1 MFGDVHGP
9 PEKIG
14 FLLIPNFSMI
24 ALMSAIEPLRI
35 ANYVTGRDLYEWKLY
50 SGDGDI
56 VSASSGIGVMTE
68 GDISDV
74 DAIPTMLAV
83 AGVGVQAYQN
93 KKVVSALRRLATRGT
108 DVGSLCTA
116 TFVLAE
122 AGLLDG
128 YRCTIHWENLPAF
141 AEAYPDI
148 EVSSEIYHV
157 DRNRCTCSGGT
168 AALDMMLHLIAMQ
181 HGHELATEVSDELIY
196 DKVRE
201 ASDQQR
207 MALRL
212 RLGVSHPKLLDVVSH
227 MEENIEFPL
236 SQSDLAKTVG
246 LSTRQLERLF
256 RKYLDRTPTRYYLEL
271 RLNRARTLL
280 LQTSMS
286 VLNVALAS
294 GFGSASHFSKC
305 YREYFGR
312 TPREERR
319 LVH

>member
-1 MFGDVHGP
+1 MFGDLHGP

-24 ALMSAIEPLRI
+24 ALMSAIEPLRL
-35 ANYVTGRDLYEWKLY
+35 ANYVTGRDLYTWTLY

-56 VSASSGIGVMTE
+56 VKASSGIGVMAE
-68 GDISDV
+68 GEIGDV
-74 DAIPTMLAV
+74 NGVSTMLTV
-83 AGVGVQAYQN
+83 AGIGIQQYDN
-93 KKVVSALRRLATRGT
+93 KKVVSALRLLASRGT
-108 DVGSLCTA
+108 DIGSLCTA
-116 TFVLAE
+116 TFLLAR

-141 AEAYPDI
+141 TEEFPDI
-148 EVSSEIYHV
+148 EVSSEIYQI

-181 HGHELATEVSDELIY
+181 HGHELATQVSDELIY

-227 MEENIEFPL
+227 MEESIEFPL
-236 SQSDLAKTVG
+236 SQTELAQSVG

-271 RLNRARTLL
+271 RLNRARALL

-319 LVH
+319 MVH